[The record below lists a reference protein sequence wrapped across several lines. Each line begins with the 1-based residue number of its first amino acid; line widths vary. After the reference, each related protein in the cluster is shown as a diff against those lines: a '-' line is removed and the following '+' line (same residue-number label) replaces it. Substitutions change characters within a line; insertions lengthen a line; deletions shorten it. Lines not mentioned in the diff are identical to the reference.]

1 MHYLPNIIFATIL
14 VVGIG
19 FFVQNIKKIIR
30 NIKLGKSI
38 NRSDNAQARLKNMAL
53 IALGQSKMVKRPVAG
68 ILHILVYA
76 GFIIINIEVIEI
88 IIDGLFG
95 THRILSFAGGFY
107 SFLIGTF
114 EILAVLVFASVI
126 IFWMRRMVLQ
136 IPRFWNKEMKGW
148 PKNDALNILYF
159 EMILMSLFLVMNAS
173 DYSLQQLDVDHYIK
187 AGSFPV
193 SHFIATWLPQN
204 IPFLEIL
211 ERTTWWLHIVG
222 I

>member
-95 THRILSFAGGFY
+95 THRILSFAG
-107 SFLIGTF
+107 
-114 EILAVLVFASVI
+114 
-126 IFWMRRMVLQ
+126 
-136 IPRFWNKEMKGW
+136 
-148 PKNDALNILYF
+148 
-159 EMILMSLFLVMNAS
+159 
-173 DYSLQQLDVDHYIK
+173 
-187 AGSFPV
+187 
-193 SHFIATWLPQN
+193 
-204 IPFLEIL
+204 
-211 ERTTWWLHIVG
+211 
-222 I
+222 